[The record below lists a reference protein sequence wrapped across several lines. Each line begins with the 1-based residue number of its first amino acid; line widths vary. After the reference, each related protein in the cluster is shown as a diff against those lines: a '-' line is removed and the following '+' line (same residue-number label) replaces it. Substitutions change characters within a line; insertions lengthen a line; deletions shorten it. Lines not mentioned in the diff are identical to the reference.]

1 MIPGH
6 MTVLYVAAG
15 AERMLKKVGYRERR
29 TFMISRYKLSPS
41 SWYTLDLLSSRFA
54 VLFNFHDSFFKLPYH
69 SNISNTSK
77 KYLIF
82 HMLGSKKNMSL
93 QENSCHFHFLQT

>member
-1 MIPGH
+1 

-15 AERMLKKVGYRERR
+15 AERMLKKVGCSERR

-54 VLFNFHDSFFKLPYH
+54 VLFNFRSFCSQTPLP
-69 SNISNTSK
+69 
-77 KYLIF
+77 F
-82 HMLGSKKNMSL
+82 
-93 QENSCHFHFLQT
+93 

>member
-6 MTVLYVAAG
+6 MTILYVAAG
-15 AERMLKKVGYRERR
+15 AERMLKKVGYCERR

-54 VLFNFHDSFFKLPYH
+54 VLFNFRCFCFQTPLP
-69 SNISNTSK
+69 
-77 KYLIF
+77 F
-82 HMLGSKKNMSL
+82 
-93 QENSCHFHFLQT
+93 